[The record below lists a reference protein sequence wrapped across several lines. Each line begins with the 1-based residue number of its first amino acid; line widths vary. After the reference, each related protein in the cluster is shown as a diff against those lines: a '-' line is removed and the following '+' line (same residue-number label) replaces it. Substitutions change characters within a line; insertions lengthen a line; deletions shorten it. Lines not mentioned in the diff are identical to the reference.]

1 MFFIFYFT
9 YGAAHFY
16 AFFKI
21 KSAFQPNTATTNILL
36 LILIFLA
43 VSPHLIHLYSHR
55 GLLIPARIAAYTVNI
70 WMSLL
75 FLFISISIPLEAY
88 NLLIRLTGLM
98 LKENLTGIMLTALPL
113 FFIPVLLSV
122 AFNIYGYFEAKT
134 LHVKRLTVETSKL
147 PVGIN
152 LPTGQAGPNQEQI
165 SKLTIAHV
173 SDLHLGIIHRGKKL
187 KKVLKEIEF
196 VKPDLIVSTGDF
208 LDGEMIKI
216 DHLAEKLRKTPA
228 RLGKIAVTGN
238 HEFYA
243 GIKHSLKFMKE
254 AGFTVLR
261 GEGITIQNL
270 INIAGV
276 DDPTR
281 RNKNFSE
288 TTDSEREILS
298 KLPSDIFTLL
308 LKHRPRIN
316 KNSVGLFDLQ
326 LSGHAHNGQ
335 IFPFSLIIKLY
346 FHVFSGHSK
355 LPADSAIH
363 VSGGAGTAGPPIRVF
378 SPPEIT
384 IIEVVSK
391 KASQRNI
398 DKRTL

>member
-1 MFFIFYFT
+1 MFFIFYSI

-21 KSAFQPNTATTNILL
+21 KSTFQPNTDTTYILS

-43 VSPHLIHLYSHR
+43 ASPHLMHLYSHR
-55 GLLIPARIAAYTVNI
+55 GPLIPARIAAYTVYI

-152 LPTGQAGPNQEQI
+152 PNQEQI

-208 LDGEMIKI
+208 LDGEMIRI

-261 GEGITIQNL
+261 GKGITIQNL

-288 TTDSEREILS
+288 TTASEREILS

-316 KNSVGLFDLQ
+316 KDSVGLFDLQ

-335 IFPFSLIIKLY
+335 IFPFSLVMKLY

-355 LPADSAIH
+355 LPTDSAIH
-363 VSGGAGTAGPPIRVF
+363 VSGGAGTAGPPVRVF

-391 KASQRNI
+391 KAPQRNI